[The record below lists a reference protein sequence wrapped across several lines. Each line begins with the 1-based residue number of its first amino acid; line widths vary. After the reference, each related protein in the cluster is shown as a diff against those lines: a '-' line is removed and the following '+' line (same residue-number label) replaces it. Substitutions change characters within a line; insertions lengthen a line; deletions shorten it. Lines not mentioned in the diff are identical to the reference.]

1 MIGNYQ
7 YENPVFLWLL
17 ILIPIIG
24 IWYFRASKTF
34 YPTLVLPSVKQ
45 TFVKSSLLGRLRIL
59 LPILRTLSVIFVITA
74 LARPQQIIKLENVN
88 ADGIDIILALDLSS
102 SMLAM
107 DFEPNR
113 LEASKKVAAEFISNR
128 PYDRI
133 GLVVFSGE
141 AFTQCP
147 ITTDH
152 TLLLEFLKGLECG
165 FLEDGTAIGMGLAS
179 AVNRLKDLKSK
190 SKVII
195 LLTDG
200 VNNAGYFDP
209 KIATQMAKSL
219 GIRVYSIGVGS
230 QGVAQVPVGKDNNG
244 NYVFDYN
251 TVEIDEA
258 LLQKIA
264 EETDGK
270 YYRATNRSQLEK
282 IYAEI
287 NALEKSKVEIKQYKR
302 MKDIYKSFL
311 IIAACILLIEI
322 LLRYSVFRTIP

>member
-7 YENPVFLWLL
+7 YENPLFLWLL

>member
-7 YENPVFLWLL
+7 YENPAFLWLL

-24 IWYFRASKTF
+24 IWYLRASKTF
-34 YPTLVLPSVKQ
+34 YPTLLVPSVKQ
-45 TFVKSSLLGRLRIL
+45 IFHKSSLLGSFRIL
-59 LPILRTLSVIFVITA
+59 LPILRTISTVLVIIA
-74 LARPQQIIKLENVN
+74 LARPQQVLKLENVN

-113 LEASKKVAAEFISNR
+113 LEASKVVAAEFIANR

-152 TLLLEFLKGLECG
+152 ALLLEFLKGLECG
-165 FLEDGTAIGMGLAS
+165 FLEDGTAIGMGLAT
-179 AVNRLKDLKSK
+179 AVNRLKDIKSK

-209 KIATQMAKSL
+209 KIATQMAKTL

-251 TVEIDEA
+251 TVEIDED

-264 EETDGK
+264 METDGK
-270 YYRATNRSQLEK
+270 YYRATNRTQLEK

-302 MKDIYKSFL
+302 MKDVYKSFL
-311 IIAACILLIEI
+311 MAAACILLLEI
-322 LLRYSVFRTIP
+322 ILRYSIFRTIP